1 MPATLDQKPAAG
13 WRRRAYEVVFEA
25 DTPAGRRFD
34 LVLIWAIVASVVVVV
49 VESVAAVRARY
60 GAALTA
66 AEWAFTL
73 VFTAE
78 YLTRL
83 AVVRRPAR
91 YAASPL
97 GLVDLMAIAPTY
109 LSLLLPGA
117 QALVV
122 VRVLRVLRVFR
133 VLKLTAYLQESRVLA
148 DALWAGRRKI
158 GVFLFAV
165 LTLLVVIGSV
175 MYLVEGEENGF
186 ADIPTSVYW
195 AVVTLTTVGYGDI
208 APRTPLGRALSAGVM
223 ILGYSIIAVPT
234 GIVTAELTRAG
245 RGPGGR
251 PACAG
256 CGAGGHDADA
266 RFCKYCGGALA
277 RETPPPA

>member
-1 MPATLDQKPAAG
+1 MAAPIDQKPAAG
-13 WRRRAYEVVFEA
+13 WRRRLYEVVFEA
-25 DTPAGRRFD
+25 DTRAGWAFD
-34 LVLIWAIVASVVVVV
+34 LALIWAILASVVVVV
-49 VESVAAVRARY
+49 VESVASVRTRY
-60 GAALTA
+60 GELLTA

-73 VFTAE
+73 AFTAE

-83 AVVRRPAR
+83 ACVRRPGR
-91 YAASPL
+91 YAVSFL
-97 GLVDLMAIAPTY
+97 GVVDLLAVIPTY
-109 LSLLLPGA
+109 LSLLVPGT

-122 VRVLRVLRVFR
+122 VRVLRVLRIFR
-133 VLKLTAYLQESRVLA
+133 VLKLTAYLRESRVLV

-165 LTLLVVIGSV
+165 LTLLVVIGSL

-186 ADIPTSVYW
+186 VDIPTSVYW

-208 APRTPLGRALSAGVM
+208 APKTPLGRTLSAAVM

-245 RGPGGR
+245 RG
-251 PACAG
+251 AG
-256 CGAGGHDADA
+256 APPCPSCGAGGHSGTSPCWLSVAA
-266 RFCKYCGGALA
+266 EPVL
-277 RETPPPA
+277 

>member
-1 MPATLDQKPAAG
+1 MPPTFDQKPADG
-13 WRRRAYEVVFEA
+13 WRRRTYEVVFEA
-25 DTPAGRRFD
+25 DTRAGRGFD
-34 LVLIWAIVASVVVVV
+34 LLLIWVIVASVVVVV
-49 VESVAAVRARY
+49 FESVATVRGRY
-60 GAALTA
+60 GAELTA
-66 AEWAFTL
+66 AEWGFTL

-83 AVVRRPAR
+83 WCVRRPGR
-91 YAASPL
+91 YAASFL
-97 GLVDLMAIAPTY
+97 GVIDLLAIAPTY
-109 LSLLLPGA
+109 VSLLLPGA

-122 VRVLRVLRVFR
+122 VRVLRVLRIFR
-133 VLKLTAYLQESRVLA
+133 VLKLTAYLQESRVLV

-165 LTLLVVIGSV
+165 LTLLVIIGSV

-186 ADIPTSVYW
+186 VDIPTSVYW

-208 APRTPLGRALSAGVM
+208 APRTTLGRTLAAAVM
-223 ILGYSIIAVPT
+223 VLGYSIIAVPT

-245 RGPGGR
+245 RGPAGR
-251 PACAG
+251 QSCGG

-266 RFCKYCGGALA
+266 RYCKACGSSL
-277 RETPPPA
+277 TP